1 MENAKIHLKPPP
13 PLLAPYVQYV
23 TLYTSTG
30 DAPTDWPFHL
40 YKQIPNGSARILFRV
55 NYPGLS
61 ANPSGGW
68 RRFELV
74 VMGPMKTLQ
83 DVPGQGSEFIVVT
96 VKAGG
101 IRDLLGVPASE
112 LTDQILSLD
121 HFWGRPAGD
130 LLERIVLGRNLE
142 ERLRVLEEGLLQRVL
157 GLPRQDRFVLL
168 AAEMI
173 ENRWDWNN
181 LNPFFNRTGY
191 SRRQV
196 ERKFNESMGFG
207 PKEFARISRFKRL
220 FSAIDLGREKQ
231 DWTRLA
237 VDFGYFDK
245 SHFFQDFQ
253 KLIGQS
259 PNAFVEDY
267 RKRGI
272 PMPGTPQT
280 EVLLFSNRS
289 PEDWFRAK
297 VS

>member
-1 MENAKIHLKPPP
+1 MDNAKIHLRPPHP
-13 PLLAPYVQYV
+13 VLAPYVQYV
-23 TLYTSTG
+23 TLYTSTVA
-30 DAPTDWPFHL
+30 APADWPFHL
-40 YKQIPNGSARILFRV
+40 YKQIPNGNTRILFRV

-61 ANPSGGW
+61 AGRAGSW
-68 RRFELV
+68 KRFELV
-74 VMGPMKTLQ
+74 VMGPMKTLR

-101 IRDLLGVPASE
+101 IRDLLGVPAAE
-112 LTDQILSLD
+112 LTDQILPLE
-121 HFWGRPAGD
+121 HFWEAQAIE
-130 LLERIVLGRNLE
+130 LLERLVLGKSLE
-142 ERLRVLEEGLLQRVL
+142 DRLRILEDGLLQRIL
-157 GLPRQDRFVLL
+157 GHPRRDMFVLL

-173 ENRWDWNN
+173 ENRRDWTN
-181 LNPFFNRTGY
+181 LNPFFSRTGY
-191 SRRQV
+191 SKRQV

-207 PKEFARISRFKRL
+207 PKEFDRICRFKRL
-220 FSAIDLGREKQ
+220 FGAIQLKEGKQ

-245 SHFFQDFQ
+245 SHFFHDFQ

-259 PNAFVEDY
+259 PSAFFEDY

-280 EVLLFSNRS
+280 EVLLFSNHS
-289 PEDWFRAK
+289 PEGWFRPR